1 MLDLHPNTQEWNDL
15 CARVHAREKDGPGK
29 TWWNAQAGH
38 PAIYRALKVDPNEFG
53 AFYAILPFR
62 LARIEG
68 QPRIL
73 AAHPCPLT
81 LGPID
86 EDWLSIEAVI
96 SWNPVDN
103 TATVLRDKTPQ
114 LVGDLNEPVL
124 FGDPFAF
131 FRSWVE
137 ARAAFAMHRSHTAGK
152 EWASP
157 PTEYGTAPGALI
169 VGDADKIRW
178 APSAMPRDLAVVG
191 IDPIKINRAIL
202 RAANLPRAVAKQANL
217 RAVA

>member
-1 MLDLHPNTQEWNDL
+1 MDDLHPNTIEWNDL

-29 TWWNAQAGH
+29 TWWNAQPAH
-38 PAIYRALKVDPNEFG
+38 PAIYRALQVDPCEFG

-68 QPRIL
+68 EPRIL

-86 EDWLSIEAVI
+86 EDWLEIEAVI
-96 SWNPVDN
+96 AWNPVDN
-103 TATVLRDKTPQ
+103 TATVLRDDAPQ
-114 LVGDLNEPVL
+114 LFGDLDEAVL

-137 ARAAFAMHRSHTAGK
+137 ARAAFAMHRNHTAGK

-157 PTEYGTAPGALI
+157 PTEFGTAPGALI

-178 APSAMPRDLAVVG
+178 APSSMPRDLAVVG

-202 RAANLPRAVAKQANL
+202 RAANLPRAVAKQSNL